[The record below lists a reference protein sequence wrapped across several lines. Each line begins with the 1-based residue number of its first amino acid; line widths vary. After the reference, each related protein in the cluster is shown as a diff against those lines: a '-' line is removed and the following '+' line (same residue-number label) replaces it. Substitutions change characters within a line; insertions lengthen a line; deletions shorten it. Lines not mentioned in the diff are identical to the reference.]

1 MTNEPVELDERRGM
15 NAQKD
20 TEIRRRLHEVQVDQ
34 AALHERQAE
43 LERFLIDAPAQSLA
57 EAVAK
62 ARYLILLFARTAEAQ
77 DARRQKLI
85 AGVLDDLTRL
95 AE

>member
-1 MTNEPVELDERRGM
+1 MTKEPVELDEHRGM

-34 AALHERQAE
+34 AALHERQAD
-43 LERFLIDAPAQSLA
+43 LEKFLIDAPAKSLA
-57 EAVAK
+57 EAAAK
-62 ARYLILLFARTAEAQ
+62 ARYVILLFARTAEAQ

-85 AGVLDDLTRL
+85 AGVLDDLARL
-95 AE
+95 TE

>member
-1 MTNEPVELDERRGM
+1 MANEPVELDERRGM

-20 TEIRRRLHEVQVDQ
+20 TEIRRRLQEVQVDQ

-43 LERFLIDAPAQSLA
+43 LERFLIDAPAQTLA
-57 EAVAK
+57 EAVEK
-62 ARYLILLFARTAEAQ
+62 ARYLIQLFARTAEAQ